1 MYNYYDLDIIPIILS
16 RFKVNHIIISGFDDK
31 SVVNLIFKYCDDNA
45 ASYTAIDFKDG
56 VNNEFIQDYT
66 LNVLPNLSDYD
77 AIFLNDDPNWY
88 TVYNE
93 LNIINE
99 NNEEFPLVFICHNI
113 FSHKRRDSYINPD
126 VIPKEFR
133 NEFSKEF
140 EYGNVLIQ
148 DKFYHAIEENT
159 SKNGVL
165 TAIED
170 FISENSSIG
179 MMDIKLLNGIT
190 ILYPINNISKI
201 RLGKLSEEISGHDL
215 EFDELSDT
223 ILENQIL
230 TNYISNLNISNENL
244 EMIQDIKCDL
254 EKKEKIIEDYEEKI
268 KIHDNELN
276 YKNSQIDSINSK
288 LSLKDAQ
295 IKNFE
300 SKLINSNNELD
311 FLNTRIQNSNNE
323 ITFLNNKLQDA
334 NNQINSLKS
343 ELDHNTHDFNNK
355 EHNLN
360 AEINEANSKIDSL
373 KSIISQKEQLEND
386 INQKLDIANNQI
398 KKNIEEINYKEDCIL
413 IKEKE
418 LEDNEKTLNLI
429 KKQYVT
435 KLSELDTKEYCI
447 SCYEDEIINNNLEI
461 QYLKKDTLTRKIFS
475 PLAYLYLILKS
486 DTKDLSLNFKLY
498 KAMKNSKCFDIGFYL
513 ANNKDIRESKWCK
526 YFSPELHYVCNGF
539 DENRK
544 FNKKYFNRNSKKE
557 LLDYIINCP

>member
-31 SVVNLIFKYCDDNA
+31 SVVNLIFKYCEDNG

-66 LNVLPNLSDYD
+66 LNVLPSLRNYD

-93 LNIINE
+93 LNMINE

-113 FSHKRRDSYINPD
+113 FPHKRRDSYIDPEI
-126 VIPKEFR
+126 IPKEFR
-133 NEFSKEF
+133 NEFSKGF
-140 EYGNVLIQ
+140 EYDNVFLQ

-201 RLGKLSEEISGHDL
+201 RLGKLSEEISGYDL

-223 ILENQIL
+223 I
-230 TNYISNLNISNENL
+230 
-244 EMIQDIKCDL
+244 L

-276 YKNSQIDSINSK
+276 YKNSQIETMDSK

-300 SKLINSNNELD
+300 SKLINSNNEVD

-323 ITFLNNKLQDA
+323 IASLNNKLQDA
-334 NNQINSLKS
+334 NNQITSLKN
-343 ELDHNTHDFNNK
+343 ELDYNTHDFNNK
-355 EHNLN
+355 EYNLN
-360 AEINEANSKIDSL
+360 AEINEANSKIASL
-373 KSIISQKEQLEND
+373 ESSISQKEQLEND
-386 INQKLDIANNQI
+386 INNRLDIANNQI
-398 KKNIEEINYKEDCIL
+398 KKNIEEINSKDEYIL

-418 LEDNEKTLNLI
+418 LDDSKRVLNLI
-429 KKQYVT
+429 KKQYDA
-435 KLSELDTKEYCI
+435 KLSKLDTKEYCI

-486 DTKDLSLNFKLY
+486 DTKEL
-498 KAMKNSKCFDIGFYL
+498 FYL
-513 ANNKDIRESKWCK
+513 ANNKDILESKWCK

-539 DENRK
+539 DENRN
-544 FNKKYFNRNSKKE
+544 FNKKYFNRTSKKE

>member
-31 SVVNLIFKYCDDNA
+31 SVVNLIFKYCEDNG

-66 LNVLPNLSDYD
+66 LNVLPSLRNYD

-93 LNIINE
+93 LNMINE

-113 FSHKRRDSYINPD
+113 FPHKRRDSYIDPEI
-126 VIPKEFR
+126 IPKEFR
-133 NEFSKEF
+133 NEFSKGF
-140 EYGNVLIQ
+140 EYDNVFLQ

-201 RLGKLSEEISGHDL
+201 RLGKLSEEISGYDL

-244 EMIQDIKCDL
+244 EMIQDIKFEL

-276 YKNSQIDSINSK
+276 YKNSQIETMDSK

-300 SKLINSNNELD
+300 SKLINSNNEVD

-323 ITFLNNKLQDA
+323 ITSLNNKLQDA
-334 NNQINSLKS
+334 NNQITSLKN
-343 ELDHNTHDFNNK
+343 ELDYNTHDFNNK

-360 AEINEANSKIDSL
+360 TKINDANSKIASL
-373 KSIISQKEQLEND
+373 ESSISQKEQLEND
-386 INQKLDIANNQI
+386 INNRLDIANNQI
-398 KKNIEEINYKEDCIL
+398 KKNIEEINSKDEYIL

-418 LEDNEKTLNLI
+418 LDDSKRVLNLI
-429 KKQYVT
+429 KKQYDA
-435 KLSELDTKEYCI
+435 KLSKLDTKEYCI

-486 DTKDLSLNFKLY
+486 DTKELSLNFKLY

-513 ANNKDIRESKWCK
+513 ANNKDILESKWCK